1 MHCKQVCL
9 ALHSDL
15 AECLA
20 QGRRVV
26 IHSRKSWGRAPTAV
40 ATFILRA
47 HPEVTPD
54 VAIEHVRACC
64 GRHAV
69 QTVKQYNHVH
79 EYDEH
84 RKAVAAAQT
93 AAAVRPHADAKV
105 GKSPP

>member
-1 MHCKQVCL
+1 MD
-9 ALHSDL
+9 LHSDL

-84 RKAVAAAQT
+84 RKTVATAKAAAPGPQQ
-93 AAAVRPHADAKV
+93 AGVKF